1 MKQEITMDKDRA
13 IITQVAA
20 KIAADLVNKEADT
33 DAKLGEFTILFTSV
47 KEIIFEVIEGNNNA
61 QIYEM
66 TQRTFN
72 ATPVDSGPPSA
83 VVDGVLQIIGQQ
95 HGALPDW
102 LIKACKRDGITK
114 VYDNRDGLAV
124 NPKRPWFKAVDADK
138 AYWAPKTR
146 QS

>member
-1 MKQEITMDKDRA
+1 MDKDRA

-146 QS
+146 QG

>member
-1 MKQEITMDKDRA
+1 MDKDRA

-20 KIAADLVNKEADT
+20 KIAADLVNIEADT
-33 DAKLGEFTILFTSV
+33 SAKLGEFTILFTGV
-47 KEIIFEVIEGNNNA
+47 KDIIFEVIEGNNNA

-66 TQRTFN
+66 TQKTFN
-72 ATPVDSGPPSA
+72 ATPVESGPPSA
-83 VVDGVLQIIGQQ
+83 QLDGVLQIIGQQ
-95 HGALPDW
+95 HGAIPDW

-114 VYDNRDGLAV
+114 VWDNRDGLSV
-124 NPKRPWFKAVDADK
+124 NPKRPWFKAVDTDK